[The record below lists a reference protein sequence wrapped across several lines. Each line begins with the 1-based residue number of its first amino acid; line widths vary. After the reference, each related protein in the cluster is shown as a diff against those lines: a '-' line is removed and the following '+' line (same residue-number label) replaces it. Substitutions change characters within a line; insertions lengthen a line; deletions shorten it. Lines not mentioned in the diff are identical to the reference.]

1 MHLARHARGAGKR
14 TSRCRDDEPSPAG
27 VSLRATLRE
36 PASPRC
42 LQNGPTY
49 NAGRP
54 PLEEPLWAAPPTAGP
69 SPPARMLPARV
80 ASTLS
85 GAGGCRPELCPGGQG
100 CCACLAYAQ
109 QTKAGATRQRWQVSE
124 PQRGVGAPAQACGAP
139 RAVACWTP
147 AHAMNVSQQRMQAH
161 AHAARVARQSM
172 RVLHMSLRGRRA
184 GKRGR
189 PRQQGGSARSAERG
203 PRTLYSASA
212 AFPSVQAT
220 CMCDEFAETAQVGAD
235 LARA

>member
-1 MHLARHARGAGKR
+1 VGAGQSYALAGRAAVHVLPTHSKQRLEQHARGGR
-14 TSRCRDDEPSPAG
+14 YR
-27 VSLRATLRE
+27 
-36 PASPRC
+36 
-42 LQNGPTY
+42 
-49 NAGRP
+49 RP
-54 PLEEPLWAAPPTAGP
+54 P
-69 SPPARMLPARV
+69 
-80 ASTLS
+80 
-85 GAGGCRPELCPGGQG
+85 
-100 CCACLAYAQ
+100 
-109 QTKAGATRQRWQVSE
+109 
-124 PQRGVGAPAQACGAP
+124 RGVGAAAQACGAR